1 MDIKINDIEEKVI
14 NKLKT
19 IKDLELPINIYDLGL
34 IYKTE
39 VKLQEQNINVNIE
52 TTTIDSR
59 VNDTESFSEEIIKYV
74 KSIDEVDECSVSFV
88 NTPKWD
94 ASMISTLG
102 QEQLGNANSKEV

>member
-1 MDIKINDIEEKVI
+1 MDIKINDIEVKVI

-39 VKLQEQNINVNIE
+39 VKLEEKNINVSIQ

-59 VNDTESFSEEIIKYV
+59 VNDIQAFSEEIIKYI
-74 KSIDEVDECSVSFV
+74 KSIDEVDECSVSFL
-88 NTPKWD
+88 NSPKWN
-94 ASMISTLG
+94 ASMISSLG
-102 QEQLGNANSKEV
+102 LEQLGNANSKEA

>member
-1 MDIKINDIEEKVI
+1 MNIEIDNIERKVI
-14 NKLKT
+14 KKLKT
-19 IKDLELPINIYDLGL
+19 IKDLELPVNIYDLGL

-39 VKLQEQNINVNIE
+39 VALVDENINVSIE

-59 VNDTESFSEEIIKYV
+59 ANDTQAFSEEIIKYV
-74 KSIDEVDECSVSFV
+74 KSIDEVDECRVSFV

-94 ASMISTLG
+94 ASMITALG